1 MRCAADFW
9 RGLTP
14 TVCANRYTATD
25 FCPASSS
32 RLQRRQYKLSKRSV
46 PDYRQGLFTLL
57 SPTSRRRHKY
67 AEGFPPARSVLSP
80 SSIGPLSV
88 SPSSG
93 PNQACSS
100 QRQSASRNLSAMG
113 VGLTGLSAESLQSS
127 RLSKTRQQVAAV
139 CYRIRKRGI
148 EFLLV
153 QTRGGRWIFPK
164 GGAEPGFTH
173 AQSAAL
179 EAFEEAGVHGRIEE
193 IPFARYSRRKT
204 DAAVTAYLCA
214 VSRLERPQES
224 NRNPTW
230 FSAEKAKQ
238 RLLKNRTP
246 EFGTE
251 LARVVDRAE
260 ARIRRLH
267 GDSSLPPV
275 LARLEKDALREV
287 RFEAFELGRVHGR
300 AWSASYARY
309 IRREHPDLSAVG
321 APLGSGRPTLRL
333 GNGTDSSPDTLQK
346 VQFIDGVRSTSRTKT
361 PAKSASNRRK

>member
-32 RLQRRQYKLSKRSV
+32 RLQRRQYKLSKRPI

-67 AEGFPPARSVLSP
+67 AEGFLPARSVLSP
-80 SSIGPLSV
+80 
-88 SPSSG
+88 SG

-100 QRQSASRNLSAMG
+100 QRRSASRTLSAMG
-113 VGLTGLSAESLQSS
+113 VGLSGLSAEGLQSS

-193 IPFARYSRRKT
+193 IPFARFILHKT
-204 DAAVTAYLCA
+204 DAAVTAHLCG

-246 EFGTE
+246 EFGSE

-267 GDSSLPPV
+267 GDSSPRPV
-275 LARLEKDALREV
+275 LARLEKDALQEV
-287 RFEAFELGRVHGR
+287 RFEAFELCRVHGL

-309 IRREHPDLSAVG
+309 IRREHPDLSAAG
-321 APLGSGRPTLRL
+321 PPLGPPLGSSRPTLRL

-346 VQFIDGVRSTSRTKT
+346 VQFIDGVRSTSRTKA
-361 PAKSASNRRK
+361 PAKSARNRRK